1 MFKTLIRTFTVGAA
15 LCMAL
20 FSLPGSGQVRADNR
34 EGEFAAALALLDAR
48 AYPEALDAFRA
59 LERNGGGSRFLDYY
73 LGRALQF
80 NYHFQEAVRY
90 YEKFSSEATRQEKRD
105 YGIDRLI
112 GECRDATEI
121 TASYNPCEVMNVTF
135 IDLLDSAQ
143 FSQIKMK
150 GGQLQYKPAR
160 YMEEGESR
168 GEWTGLMFLPSGAVR
183 GEYAYFAGYERNR
196 RSGAQLFR
204 IRKGTGN
211 SWGEPEEIRDLNTDG
226 NELLPYFDPIENDL
240 YFASDGRKGIGG
252 LDLYRSHYDSER
264 DTWSEPMNVGFP
276 INSVMDEFLLLPGTD
291 LGMLMFF
298 TNRQGPDGMLTV
310 YRVHVTEPKKK
321 TNANDP
327 AMLAEIA
334 SMEGMAEEILAELE
348 SLKSASSHDEKDE
361 GAAGEPGPQPAP
373 SRVVT
378 PVKILDSP
386 GRSAGTTMLFEEAIL
401 HRAMADSLKHLAVE
415 ATVLVRE
422 SDDPNDRWVWQK
434 QIMLWEK
441 KSRDEEARADSLFA
455 HLERQQSAGTLAG
468 RIPSTIEIDTLIDDL
483 TVYRFTGTSMTEG
496 EPGTQP
502 EVIGG
507 EKEPVTAINRFDV
520 IDHSPYSA
528 AHPVPMDVQLPE
540 GTFYRIQLGVFSSE
554 VEGDLF
560 KGITPITGERVEE
573 RGLVRYYAGKFSR
586 YADASWALE
595 VVRAKG
601 FQDAFIVAW
610 YNGKQVPTHTAKQL
624 E

>member
-1 MFKTLIRTFTVGAA
+1 
-15 LCMAL
+15 
-20 FSLPGSGQVRADNR
+20 
-34 EGEFAAALALLDAR
+34 
-48 AYPEALDAFRA
+48 
-59 LERNGGGSRFLDYY
+59 
-73 LGRALQF
+73 
-80 NYHFQEAVRY
+80 
-90 YEKFSSEATRQEKRD
+90 
-105 YGIDRLI
+105 
-112 GECRDATEI
+112 
-121 TASYNPCEVMNVTF
+121 
-135 IDLLDSAQ
+135 
-143 FSQIKMK
+143 
-150 GGQLQYKPAR
+150 
-160 YMEEGESR
+160 
-168 GEWTGLMFLPSGAVR
+168 
-183 GEYAYFAGYERNR
+183 
-196 RSGAQLFR
+196 
-204 IRKGTGN
+204 
-211 SWGEPEEIRDLNTDG
+211 
-226 NELLPYFDPIENDL
+226 
-240 YFASDGRKGIGG
+240 
-252 LDLYRSHYDSER
+252 
-264 DTWSEPMNVGFP
+264 
-276 INSVMDEFLLLPGTD
+276 
-291 LGMLMFF
+291 
-298 TNRQGPDGMLTV
+298 
-310 YRVHVTEPKKK
+310 
-321 TNANDP
+321 
-327 AMLAEIA
+327 
-334 SMEGMAEEILAELE
+334 
-348 SLKSASSHDEKDE
+348 
-361 GAAGEPGPQPAP
+361 
-373 SRVVT
+373 
-378 PVKILDSP
+378 
-386 GRSAGTTMLFEEAIL
+386 MLFEEAIL